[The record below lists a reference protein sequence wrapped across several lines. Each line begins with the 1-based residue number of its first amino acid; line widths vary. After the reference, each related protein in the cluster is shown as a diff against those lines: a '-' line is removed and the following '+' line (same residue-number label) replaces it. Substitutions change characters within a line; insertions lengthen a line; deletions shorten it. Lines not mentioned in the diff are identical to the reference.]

1 VKPVCC
7 DTSFLFAL
15 YGNDFHTSK
24 ALAHVRRLTQPLT
37 LSILNEFELEN
48 ALRFAGWR
56 KLFPSA
62 QTGRFLSAFEMDRK
76 SGRLIMIPCNL
87 AAVLAVARRLSRVYT
102 LAGGHRSFDILH
114 VAAALECGAGEFL
127 SFDANQRKLA
137 RAEGLKLNKI
147 LSA

>member
-15 YGNDFHTSK
+15 YGSDLHTAK
-24 ALAHVRRLTQPLT
+24 ALAYVRKLTQPLT
-37 LSILNEFELEN
+37 LSVLNEFELEN

-56 KLFPSA
+56 KLFSA
-62 QTGRFLSAFEMDRK
+62 VQITRFLNAFEMDRK
-76 SGRLIMIPCNL
+76 SGRLVVIPCNL
-87 AAVLAVARRLSRVYT
+87 AAVLTEARRLSTAHT

-114 VAAALECGAGEFL
+114 VATALKCGAGEFL

-137 RAEGLKLNKI
+137 RAEGLKLNP
-147 LSA
+147 

>member
-15 YGNDFHTSK
+15 YGSDLYTAK
-24 ALAHVRRLTQPLT
+24 ALAYVRKLTQPLT

-56 KLFPSA
+56 KLFSA
-62 QTGRFLSAFEMDRK
+62 VQIINFFNAFEMDRK
-76 SGRLIMIPCNL
+76 SGRLVVIPCNL
-87 AAVLAVARRLSRVYT
+87 AAVLTEARRLSTAHT

-114 VAAALECGAGEFL
+114 VATALKCGAGEFL
-127 SFDANQRKLA
+127 SFDTNQRKLA
-137 RAEGLKLNKI
+137 RAEGLKLNP
-147 LSA
+147 

>member
-1 VKPVCC
+1 MKPVCC

-15 YGNDFHTSK
+15 YGSDLHTAK
-24 ALAHVRRLTQPLT
+24 ALAYVRKLTQPLT

-56 KLFPSA
+56 KLFPAA
-62 QTGRFLSAFEMDRK
+62 QIARFQAAFELDRK
-76 SGRLIMIPCNL
+76 SGRLVVVPCNL
-87 AAVLAVARRLSRVYT
+87 ARVFNEARRISSAYT

-137 RAEGLKLNKI
+137 QGEGLKVNP
-147 LSA
+147 

>member
-15 YGNDFHTSK
+15 YGSDLHTAK
-24 ALAHVRRLTQPLT
+24 ALAYVRKLNQPLT

-56 KLFPSA
+56 KLFSSA
-62 QTGRFLSAFEMDRK
+62 QIARSLSAFETDRE
-76 SGRLIMIPCNL
+76 SGRLVVIPCNL
-87 AAVLAVARRLSRVYT
+87 ADVLNEARQLSSAYT
-102 LAGGHRSFDILH
+102 LTAGHRSFDILH
-114 VAAALECGAGEFL
+114 IAAALGYAAGEFL

-137 RAEGLKLNKI
+137 KAEGLKMNP
-147 LSA
+147 

>member
-15 YGNDFHTSK
+15 YGSDLQTAK
-24 ALAHVRRLTQPLT
+24 ALACVRKLSQPLT

-56 KLFPSA
+56 KHFSSA
-62 QTGRFLSAFEMDRK
+62 QIARFLAAFEADRK
-76 SGRLIMIPCNL
+76 SGRLVVIPCNL
-87 AAVLAVARRLSRVYT
+87 AGVLNAARRLSGAHT

-114 VAAALECGAGEFL
+114 VAAAHECGAGEFL

-137 RAEGLKLNKI
+137 KAAGLKVNP
-147 LSA
+147 

>member
-15 YGNDFHTSK
+15 YGNDLHTAR
-24 ALAHVRRLTQPLT
+24 ALAYIRKLTQPLT
-37 LSILNEFELEN
+37 LSLLNEFELEN

-56 KLFPSA
+56 KLFPAA
-62 QTGRFLSAFEMDRK
+62 QITRFLASFDADRK
-76 SGRLIMIPCNL
+76 AGRLVVVPCNL
-87 AAVLAVARRLSRVYT
+87 AAVLTEARRLSTAYT

-114 VAAALECGAGEFL
+114 VATALECEAEAFL

-137 RAEGLKLNKI
+137 QAEGLKLNP
-147 LSA
+147 